1 MRLRLLGTGTSFGV
15 PQVGCQCP
23 VCRSDDPRDRR
34 SRTGALIETG
44 STTILIDSP
53 PELRLQLVQAGVSQ
67 IDAVLYTHE
76 HADHVMGIDDLRV
89 FTVRRRGCLPAWGP
103 PETMACLRHSF
114 RYIFDP
120 AIRVPEG
127 TSKPQIELRPATAG
141 VPFEV
146 AGLPVLPLAV
156 EHGYT
161 PVLGYRVGNLGYLT
175 DVKRLPPETLAA
187 LEGVEVL
194 VLGAL
199 WWRDHPTHQSIPEAI
214 ALAQRLGAR
223 RTLLTHLS
231 HETGHQELA
240 DQLPPGIEPGYD
252 GLVVEV
258 TA

>member
-1 MRLRLLGTGTSFGV
+1 MVLLGTGTSVGV
-15 PQVGCQCP
+15 PAIGCDCA
-23 VCRSDDPRDRR
+23 VCTSDDPRNY
-34 SRTGALIETG
+34 RTRCGVILG
-44 STTILIDSP
+44 LPRGNLLIDTP
-53 PELRLQLVQAGVSQ
+53 PDLREQLLREKIGIVH
-67 IDAVLYTHE
+67 AVLYTHE

-89 FTVRRRGCLPAWGP
+89 FTVRRKRPLPAWGP
-103 PETMACLRHSF
+103 PETVACLRTSF

-120 AIRVPEG
+120 AIQVPEG
-127 TSKPQIELRPATAG
+127 TSKPQIQLSPANAG
-141 VPFEV
+141 VPIDV
-146 AGLPVLPLAV
+146 AGQLVLPLAV

-175 DVKRLPPETLAA
+175 DVKRLPPETVTA
-187 LEGVEVL
+187 LEGVQVL

-199 WWRDHPTHQSIPEAI
+199 WWREHPTHQSIPEAI
-214 ALAQRLGAR
+214 ALAQRIGAR

-240 DQLPPGIEPGYD
+240 DRLPPGIEPGYD